1 MLFDMLS
8 TDMYVSFNCKL
19 AQRIGLHTAIYVTEL
34 LNINRKAMIKNK
46 LVKDKFFKIDRVYVE
61 QRTTLSKKEQKEL
74 DDILVNLNILQ
85 IDESSKDLLYVDT
98 DALTGVLLDDR
109 KTIEAKIKPVVKRKR
124 TTKKE
129 EIINALKNRIETDNP
144 ELRNA
149 YEEWIEAVMAR
160 QGWMTAAAVTEAQK
174 VINNYTNKDLDLA
187 LELIKIG
194 TINGLRDM
202 TWAIN
207 DFEKQYK
214 QKYQNQNFQHLQP
227 NTPIERTQIEF
238 SDEEY

>member
-34 LNINRKAMIKNK
+34 LNISRKAYLKSK
-46 LVKDKFFKIDRVYVE
+46 LYNEKYFKIDRNYVE
-61 QRTTLSKKEQKEL
+61 ERTTLSKKEQREL
-74 DDILVNLNILQ
+74 DDILVNLNILH
-85 IDESSKDLLYVDT
+85 IDESSKDLLCVDA

-109 KTIEAKIKPVVKRKR
+109 KTIEAKIKPVVKRKKPS
-124 TTKKE
+124 KKE
-129 EIINALKNRIETDNP
+129 EILNALKNRIETNNP
-144 ELRNA
+144 ELKAA

-160 QGWMTAAAVTEAQK
+160 QGWMTAAAVIEAQK
-174 VINNYTNKDLDLA
+174 VVDRYTNKDLDLA

-202 TWAIN
+202 TWVIN
-207 DFEKQYK
+207 DFEKEYK
-214 QKYQNQNFQHLQP
+214 KRYQAPQNLQA
-227 NTPIERTQIEF
+227 NTPIERPQVEF
-238 SDEEY
+238 SDDEEY